1 MTPKETSAD
10 ALTDEQKKR
19 IASIVHTD
27 CTLIP
32 GATFYNAAELAIA
45 ETLAALPVP
54 VDARQR
60 IERLGRNPVE
70 YDLDALRR
78 KAA

>member
-27 CTLIP
+27 CTLSLIH
-32 GATFYNAAELAIA
+32 I
-45 ETLAALPVP
+45 
-54 VDARQR
+54 
-60 IERLGRNPVE
+60 
-70 YDLDALRR
+70 
-78 KAA
+78 

>member
-54 VDARQR
+54 VDKPAPSPAD
-60 IERLGRNPVE
+60 ERAAF
-70 YDLDALRR
+70 DLRDVL
-78 KAA
+78 